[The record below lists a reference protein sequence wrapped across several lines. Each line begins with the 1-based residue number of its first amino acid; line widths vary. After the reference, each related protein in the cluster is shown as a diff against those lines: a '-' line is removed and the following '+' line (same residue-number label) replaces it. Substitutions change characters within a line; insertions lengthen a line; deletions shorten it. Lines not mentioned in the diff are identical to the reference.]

1 MTVAIATATMSTTV
15 RPGGESSTTEVLL
28 YMIVL
33 YYSLKFIDPFF
44 FVYCPVIQSALCEE

>member
-1 MTVAIATATMSTTV
+1 MTVAIATATTSTTV

-33 YYSLKFIDPFF
+33 YSLKFIDPFF
-44 FVYCPVIQSALCEE
+44 FVYCPVIQNALREEY